1 MGSNREIKR
10 IGIEHKYFEDK
21 ILDTKIN
28 KFIFLGLAFLHFL
41 LLALELVILLIE
53 SIFYGTMDF
62 WTLDVHAIII
72 HWICTISIWSA
83 GLFILNVLSKKI
95 GYNIFENNDKPKMIN
110 LVIVGIIIIITAAGS
125 YISWEMRFK
134 PFVEFTNFIN
144 KYNGMGI
151 VVFIFQYL
159 YYITESILFFAIV
172 VFAQE
177 FGERTFKSQ
186 IIPWGGIICGLT
198 WGLGHLLTQNS
209 FTGIYLFFV
218 SIFYGVVYLQVKK
231 NVKYAYIITAIM
243 FII

>member
-1 MGSNREIKR
+1 L
-10 IGIEHKYFEDK
+10 EDK
-21 ILDTKIN
+21 ILNTKD
-28 KFIFLGLAFLHFL
+28 KFIFLGLAFLPFL
-41 LLALELVILLIE
+41 LLALELVVLLIE

-72 HWICTISIWSA
+72 HWICTIIVWSA

-159 YYITESILFFAIV
+159 YYIAESILFFAIV

-177 FGERTFKSQ
+177 FGERIFKSQ

-198 WGLGHLLTQNS
+198 WGLGHLLTQDS
-209 FTGIYLFFV
+209 FTGIYSFFV

-231 NVKYAYIITAIM
+231 NIKYAYIITAIM
-243 FII
+243 FMI